1 MGRLTVTW
9 ACKKSWCR
17 KASFVTNTCIMMTI
31 MHYVCM
37 RISYKSHQ
45 TGLTVF
51 RRLNL
56 VSPLSSLSMRIRQR
70 EVDLHWLIRL
80 FFVVAWP
87 VFGSGGRTLFDFAMQ
102 TFASA
107 CFSSQRAWGREGRSM
122 KSGRQNFSHFFSNHE
137 WWCSYLANPGR
148 SPSFTKLYSGLLDF
162 VRFTQENVA

>member
-9 ACKKSWCR
+9 ACKESWCR

-31 MHYVCM
+31 MHYVRM
-37 RISYKSHQ
+37 RISYKIHQ

-122 KSGRQNFSHFFSNHE
+122 KSGRQNFSHFFCNDDARFSQIQVVALHLQSCIRGS
-137 WWCSYLANPGR
+137 WT
-148 SPSFTKLYSGLLDF
+148 SFDLRRKM
-162 VRFTQENVA
+162 